1 MNSKSDSVANN
12 RADDT
17 VVIECIDL
25 QKNYQEGPQAISV
38 LNNTQLRLQR
48 GERLAIIGSSGAGKS
63 TLLNLLGGLDAPSA
77 GEVRVAGQ
85 LLSVLD
91 DDARGRLRNQHL
103 GFVYQFHHLLSEF
116 TAVENV
122 SMPLLIG
129 GMSRVEANKKSAAI
143 LSRVGLQAR
152 LQHKP
157 AELSGGERQRV
168 AIARAI
174 VTEPACV
181 LMDEPT
187 GNLDE
192 VTASAIEDLLLE
204 LNKSSQLSFIIV
216 THDKR
221 LASTM
226 DRVLELKG
234 GQLIEVDLSGQQ

>member
-1 MNSKSDSVANN
+1 MSNQQHKMM
-12 RADDT
+12 DD
-17 VVIECIDL
+17 VGDIVIECKDL
-25 QKNYQEGPQAISV
+25 HKSYQEGPEAIHV
-38 LNNTQLRLQR
+38 LTHTQLRLQR

-63 TLLNLLGGLDAPSA
+63 TLLNLLGGLDTPTT

-85 LLSVLD
+85 QLSVLD
-91 DDARGRLRNQHL
+91 DDARGRLRNKHL

-129 GMSRVEANKKSAAI
+129 GMPRAKAHEKSTAI
-143 LSRVGLQAR
+143 LARVGLEAR
-152 LQHKP
+152 LHHKP
-157 AELSGGERQRV
+157 SELSGGERQRV

-192 VTASAIEDLLLE
+192 GTASAIEALLSE
-204 LNKSSQLSFIIV
+204 LNQSIQLSFIIV
-216 THDKR
+216 THDRR
-221 LASTM
+221 LASSM
-226 DRVLELKG
+226 DRVLELKAG
-234 GQLIEVDLSGQQ
+234 ALVESE

>member
-1 MNSKSDSVANN
+1 MNNDNQG
-12 RADDT
+12 ADNI
-17 VVIECIDL
+17 VIACKDL
-25 QKNYQEGPQAISV
+25 GKVYQEGPQEIQV
-38 LNNTQLRLQR
+38 LHNTQLSLAR

-63 TLLNLLGGLDAPSA
+63 TLLNLLGGLDTPSS

-91 DDARGRLRNQHL
+91 DDARGRLRNKHL

-116 TAVENV
+116 SAVENV

-129 GMSRVEANKKSAAI
+129 GISREEARQRSEAI
-143 LSRVGLQAR
+143 LLRVGLAER

-192 VTASAIEDLLLE
+192 DTATAIEDLLLE
-204 LNKSSQLSFIIV
+204 LNDKIQLSFIVV

-221 LASTM
+221 LAFSM
-226 DRVLELKG
+226 DRVLELKA
-234 GQLIEVDLSGQQ
+234 GQLHALERGVTGGE